1 MPVRVLMIS
10 KALVAGLYQRKLE
23 CIAAHGI
30 ELLALT
36 PPSWQDERGVQTLER
51 AFTHGYR
58 LETIPIWLNGSF
70 HLHIYPTLG
79 RAMRAF
85 RPDVVHIDEEP
96 YNAATWGALYAARR
110 AGAKALFFTWQN
122 IDRAY
127 PPPFRWGERW
137 VLDHAD
143 AAIAGTQG
151 AASVWRGKGF
161 TRPLA
166 VIPQF
171 GIDPQVFAPAAARPD
186 RPFTIGA
193 VARLVPE
200 KGIDLLLRA
209 AAQIDGARVR
219 IVGGGPEGAALARL
233 AGELGIEDRVM
244 FIAQQP
250 STAMPGQY
258 QTFDVLA
265 VPSRTLPNWK
275 EQFGPRASVE
285 AMASGVPVVGA
296 DSGAIPDVV
305 GDAGL
310 IVPEGDVGALAAALR
325 RVRDEPGLAQRL
337 SALGRA
343 RALDHYT
350 HEQVAA
356 ATVAVYRAL
365 CDC

>member
-1 MPVRVLMIS
+1 MRVLMIS

-30 ELLALT
+30 DLLALT
-36 PPSWQDERGVQTLER
+36 PPAWKDERGVQPLER
-51 AFTHGYR
+51 AFTRGYR
-58 LETIPIWLNGSF
+58 LETTPIWLNGHF
-70 HLHIYPTLG
+70 HLHVYPALG

-85 RPDVVHIDEEP
+85 CPDVVHIDEEP

-110 AGAKALFFTWQN
+110 VGAKALFFTWQN

-143 AAIAGTQG
+143 AAIAGTEG

-161 TRPLA
+161 ARPLA

-171 GIDPQVFAPAAARPD
+171 GIDPEVFAPAPARPH

-209 AAQIDGARVR
+209 AAQIDGAHVRV
-219 IVGGGPEGAALARL
+219 IGGGPERAALVRL
-233 AGELGIEDRVM
+233 AEALGIADRVT
-244 FIAQQP
+244 FIDQQP
-250 STAMPGQY
+250 STAMPEHFRA
-258 QTFDVLA
+258 FDVLA

-296 DSGAIPDVV
+296 DSGAIPDVL
-305 GDAGL
+305 GATGL
-310 IVPEGDVGALAAALR
+310 IVPEGDADALAAALR
-325 RVRDEPGLAQRL
+325 RVRDDPDLARHLAQ
-337 SALGRA
+337 AGRA
-343 RALDHYT
+343 RALAHYT

-365 CDC
+365 SGG